1 MTGVLPVRKP
11 SEEPVQHSADEDQAE
26 PSGADAE
33 APERFREAVMAARK
47 LLADTVDAVDPE
59 TSAQE
64 LLEVVKDYRA
74 RLAELVAVLPV
85 PDGDE
90 SV

>member
-1 MTGVLPVRKP
+1 MPK
-11 SEEPVQHSADEDQAE
+11 
-26 PSGADAE
+26 
-33 APERFREAVMAARK
+33 EAVMAARK